1 MKPESNRF
9 KNLKSK
15 WSLELGNIVIGGLF
29 KFNFKCLV
37 KLN

>member
-1 MKPESNRF
+1 MKAESNRF

-15 WSLELGNIVIGGLF
+15 WYLELGIIVNGGLF